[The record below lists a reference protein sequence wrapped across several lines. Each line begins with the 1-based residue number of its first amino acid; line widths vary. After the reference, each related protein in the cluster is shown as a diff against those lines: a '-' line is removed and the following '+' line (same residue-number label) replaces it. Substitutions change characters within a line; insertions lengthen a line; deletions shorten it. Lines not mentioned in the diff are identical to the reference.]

1 MGSLFAAP
9 HLTRSVEIVLPSDTT
24 ENHTIAVF
32 GPPVNEREQIIERI
46 HELWPHD
53 ADLALAIFKCESGF
67 KSIQSYARYPNGD
80 RELSFGVA
88 QIHLPAHYDA
98 VKGDTWDEKVDNLMD
113 WEYNLD
119 IAHKLYHAKGWQPWS
134 CLKLV

>member
-1 MGSLFAAP
+1 MGSLFIAP
-9 HLTRSVEIVLPSDTT
+9 HISRSYEIMLPSDTP

-46 HELWPHD
+46 QELWPHD
-53 ADLALAIFKCESGF
+53 AELALAIFNCESGF
-67 KSIQSYARYPNGD
+67 KSIQSNARYPNGE
-80 RELSFGVA
+80 REQSYGIA
-88 QIHLPAHYDA
+88 QIHLRAHYSNIE
-98 VKGDTWDEKVDNLMD
+98 GDTWDEKVDNLMD

-119 IAHKLYHAKGWQPWS
+119 IAHKLYHKSGWKPWS